1 VLGGEVARREE
12 RVRVGVGRER
22 RRVLPEREEAVRREA
37 RRG

>member
-12 RVRVGVGRER
+12 RIRVGVGRER
-22 RRVLPEREEAVRREA
+22 RRVLPESEEAVRREG